1 MFLRPSDWRIGGSMD
16 GDRLEVWG
24 GAEYT
29 CNRVE
34 DVYLDQMEFSG
45 HASRERDLARFR
57 ELGIT
62 SLRTGILWER
72 HDQDPSWTWTDAR
85 LGAIRSANLRPLVGL
100 VHHGSGP
107 RHTHLLDPAFPEKLA
122 CYAGEVAAR
131 YSWLEHYTPINE
143 PNTTARFSC
152 LYGFW
157 YPHCKSHNAFL
168 RALLNQIKATVLS
181 MRAIR
186 EVRSDAQLI
195 QTDDVGRI
203 YSTPELA
210 ATRDV
215 LNERRWLQMDLL
227 CGRVDRGHPLL
238 EYILRHGIPESE
250 LMWFRDNPCPPS
262 VVGLN
267 YYVTSD
273 RFLDHRRELHPHLA
287 CCDEGPF
294 LDLEAVRSR
303 DEGITGF
310 GSLLFEADARFG
322 LPTAITEV
330 HLGDRVEEQI
340 RWAVEAWNGA
350 IRAREAGVQC
360 LAVTFWALLGSFFW
374 SSLVTRD
381 NGHYEP
387 GVFDLSR
394 GDVRETPLAQL
405 VRQLARGEVP
415 QHPEPG
421 DAGWWHRPDR
431 LLDRV
436 AEESQARNG

>member
-1 MFLRPSDWRIGGSMD
+1 MD
-16 GDRLEVWG
+16 GGKLEVWG

-29 CNRVE
+29 RNRVK
-34 DVYLDQMEFSG
+34 DVYLDQMRFSG
-45 HASRERDLARFR
+45 HDERPSDLQRFR

-62 SLRTGILWER
+62 SLRMGLLWER
-72 HDQDPSWTWTDAR
+72 HELNPDWRWADRR
-85 LGAIRSANLRPLVGL
+85 LAAVSEAGL
-100 VHHGSGP
+100 QPIAGLLHHGSGP
-107 RHTHLLDPAFPEKLA
+107 VHTSLIDPAFPEKLA
-122 CYAGEVAAR
+122 GYAGEVAAR
-131 YSWLEHYTPINE
+131 YPWIERYTPINE

-157 YPHCKSHNAFL
+157 YPHCKSHAAFL
-168 RALLNQIKATVLS
+168 RALLNQMKATVLA

-210 ATRDV
+210 ATRDL
-215 LNERRWLQMDLL
+215 LNERRWLQIDLL
-227 CGRVDRGHPLL
+227 RGTVDRDHPLFG
-238 EYILRHGIPESE
+238 YILSHGIDEAE
-250 LMWFRDNPCPPS
+250 LLWFRDNPCPPS

-273 RFLDHRRELHPHLA
+273 RFLDHRFWRYPNVRE
-287 CCDEGPF
+287 CDEGPY
-294 LDLEAVRSR
+294 LDLEAVRVR
-303 DEGITGF
+303 KEGITGF

-330 HLGDRVEEQI
+330 HLGDCPDEQI

-360 LAVTFWALLGSFFW
+360 LAITFWALLGSFFW
-374 SSLVTRD
+374 SSLVTRE

-387 GVFDLSR
+387 GLFDLSR
-394 GDVRETPLAQL
+394 GDVRPTALAHL
-405 VRQLARGEVP
+405 VQELAGGEPP
-415 QHPEPG
+415 QHAAMA
-421 DAGWWHRPDR
+421 DAGWWHQPGR
-431 LLDRV
+431 LIHC
-436 AEESQARNG
+436 AEHQVQARNG